1 MKKLIIFTA
10 FFLFISAI
18 SSAQLLYG
26 LKAGPQF
33 TRRKLFDPAGIQ
45 STLSQVP
52 LLSLD
57 ASLTAFIPLDGQFFI
72 HTNLGYS
79 GKGVK
84 VKNLIFEDQL
94 FNNLGTAV
102 LNQLINYAV
111 LSVPLNYKTAIS
123 NNNDL
128 YFGAGPYI
136 GYAIS
141 GHDKVKGITYNNGNT
156 TTTSLDFSK
165 GGYRRWDGGLRI
177 EISLVL
183 QKQWMAALSYEA
195 GLTNVANSSSTLR
208 NNALGFSVGYL
219 LPGK

>member
-1 MKKLIIFTA
+1 MKKVSVTFPILMLLSFA
-10 FFLFISAI
+10 SG
-18 SSAQLLYG
+18 AQLLYG
-26 LKAGPQF
+26 IKAGPQF
-33 TRRKLFDPAGIQ
+33 TKRNVFDQ
-45 STLSQVP
+45 SGLQMAITQVP
-52 LLSLD
+52 LLSVD
-57 ASLTAFIPLDGQFFI
+57 AAVTAFIPLDENFYF
-72 HTNLGYS
+72 HTSLGYS

-84 VKNLIFEDQL
+84 VKNLL
-94 FNNLGTAV
+94 FMDPLGNNIGSAV

-111 LSVPLNYKTAIS
+111 FSIPLNYKTTVS
-123 NNNDL
+123 KTVDL

-136 GYAIS
+136 GYAVS
-141 GHDKVKGITYNNGNT
+141 GHDKVKGIDYNNGNT